1 MLRKT
6 LSEGG
11 EIPKEFS
18 APEVVAILRDYY
30 KNLDEKVE
38 IKLHRGATGEG

>member
-11 EIPKEFS
+11 QIPKEFS
-18 APEVVAILRDYY
+18 KPEVLDILRDYY

-38 IKLHRGATGEG
+38 IKLHRGATGQA